1 MAGFAWTAP
10 PDKVW
15 PPGAAAYV
23 TAIRRGVHGVMMRWQ
38 GEIESYMKTNA
49 PWTDRTANARQGL
62 YATVEPPTPAEVI
75 DLLELIMAHS
85 MFYGYYLENWNP
97 VTNAPMMRPPQWQ
110 IIEPTLD
117 YFAPKVWADIQRMLS

>member
-1 MAGFAWTAP
+1 MAGFRWTTP

-23 TAIRRGVHGVMMRWQ
+23 AAIRRFVHGVMMRWSP
-38 GEIESYMKTNA
+38 EIENYMKTNA
-49 PWTDRTANARQGL
+49 PWTDRSSNARQGL
-62 YATVEPPTPAEVI
+62 YAAVEPPTSAEVI
-75 DLLELIMAHS
+75 ELIELIMAHS

-97 VTNAPMMRPPQWQ
+97 VTNAPMLRPPKWQ

-117 YFAPKVWADIQRMLS
+117 YFAPKVWADIQKGLS